1 MALSSDDSAIHY
13 VLLVLCLPIS
23 GQAKAM
29 PIGRRILKVIQQG
42 AELGQSLMSVIALF

>member
-13 VLLVLCLPIS
+13 VLPVLCLPIS

-29 PIGRRILKVIQQG
+29 PTGRILKVTQQG
-42 AELGQSLMSVIALF
+42 AEPGQSLMSVIVLF